1 MVNTFCRTF
10 LGCAL
15 ALISFSASAQN
26 SGQIGTPSCDVS
38 RGIGMFVVEKQTLS
52 CVFKDGRNGTVENY
66 TGSIDEFGV
75 ALGEV
80 ASGHLVWGVVAATS
94 GLPTGALASTYT
106 GVGATPRSGSARAQ
120 MFSSAAVVERSLQ
133 PISIEGQEGINI
145 AGGVT
150 TVTLKSAPRAI
161 GRNELQY
168 SREA

>member
-1 MVNTFCRTF
+1 MFREAF

-15 ALISFSASAQN
+15 ALISFGASAQN
-26 SGQIGTPSCDVS
+26 SAQIGTLSCDVS

-52 CVFKDGRNGTVENY
+52 CAFKDSRSGTVENY

-94 GLPTGALASTYT
+94 GLPAGALAGTYA
-106 GVGATPRSGSARAQ
+106 GVGANASIGVGAGANVLVGGSGRA
-120 MFSSAAVVERSLQ
+120 FSLQ

-150 TVTLKSAPRAI
+150 TVTLKSAP
-161 GRNELQY
+161 
-168 SREA
+168 